1 MKYKKYIIVLLL
13 VLFLG
18 CNKTYALSL
27 DKNNNQNQE
36 IKTTMINNV
45 ELNNNIQLLAKTKT
59 TTKTNT
65 YSTSNKNDIDCDS
78 LFTKEDKELIN
89 EILQYPRIIVP
100 ILVILFGTLDLAKA
114 VIAGKEDEMTKAKKT
129 FTKRVLVGVTFFLI
143 PAIINIV
150 MYFADIVWEGL
161 GYTSCGI

>member
-1 MKYKKYIIVLLL
+1 MKYKNYIIVLLL

-18 CNKTYALSL
+18 CNKTYALNLNMKES
-27 DKNNNQNQE
+27 NNQNQE
-36 IKTTMINNV
+36 INTIMINNI

-59 TTKTNT
+59 TTKTN
-65 YSTSNKNDIDCDS
+65 NNNIDCDS
-78 LFTKEDKELIN
+78 LFTKEDKELMN

-100 ILVILFGTLDLAKA
+100 ILVILFGTLDFAKA

-129 FTKRVLVGVTFFLI
+129 FTKRILAGVAFFLI
-143 PAIINIV
+143 PVIINVV
-150 MYFADIVWEGL
+150 MYLADIVWEGL